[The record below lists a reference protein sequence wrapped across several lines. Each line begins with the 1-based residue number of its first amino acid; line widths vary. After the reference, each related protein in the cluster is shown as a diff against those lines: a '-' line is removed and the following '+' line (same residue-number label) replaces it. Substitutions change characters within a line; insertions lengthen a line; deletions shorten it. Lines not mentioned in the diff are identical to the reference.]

1 MKNSRGSIPMCPS
14 PTSSLRGDGGS
25 GKSNSSS
32 KHFSGSKFSLNS
44 QKSDSSE
51 KSGKSIPKPPEEI
64 ETIAEK
70 AKFYTSLG
78 LGELLYRMFFFLLI
92 RKVMFFRYYSN
103 IISFRFFIFD
113 TIRC

>member
-1 MKNSRGSIPMCPS
+1 MKNSRGSIPLCPS
-14 PTSSLRGDGGS
+14 PTSSLRGDGSG

-51 KSGKSIPKPPEEI
+51 KSGKTIPKPPEEI

-70 AKFYTSLG
+70 AKFYTSVG
-78 LGELLYRMFFFLLI
+78 LGEYVVVLYLLLCL
-92 RKVMFFRYYSN
+92 
-103 IISFRFFIFD
+103 RFWIMIVVSAF
-113 TIRC
+113 

>member
-1 MKNSRGSIPMCPS
+1 MCPS
-14 PTSSLRGDGGS
+14 PTSTLRGDGGS

-32 KHFSGSKFSLNS
+32 KQHFSGSKFSLNS

-78 LGELLYRMFFFLLI
+78 LGKFVSFFDSEVLNNKNLI
-92 RKVMFFRYYSN
+92 VF
-103 IISFRFFIFD
+103 
-113 TIRC
+113 

>member
-1 MKNSRGSIPMCPS
+1 MKNSRGSIPTCPS
-14 PTSSLRGDGGS
+14 PTSSLNGGGS
-25 GKSNSSS
+25 GGKSNASS
-32 KHFSGSKFSLNS
+32 KHFSSSKFSLNS

-70 AKFYTSLG
+70 AKFYTSVG
-78 LGELLYRMFFFLLI
+78 LGGFFGCFSFYL
-92 RKVMFFRYYSN
+92 KPSSFFRNHSN
-103 IISFRFFIFD
+103 LISFRLFIFD